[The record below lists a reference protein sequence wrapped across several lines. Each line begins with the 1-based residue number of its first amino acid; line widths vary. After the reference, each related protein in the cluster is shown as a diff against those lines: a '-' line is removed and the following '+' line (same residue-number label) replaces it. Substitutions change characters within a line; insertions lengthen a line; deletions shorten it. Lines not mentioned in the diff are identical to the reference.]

1 MNFKYS
7 TITRTLTVFGAK
19 MTHIFSN
26 VGVGEI
32 EELVTNAKFKAANW
46 RGWWNLIMLSLSSA
60 RTGAKNKI

>member
-1 MNFKYS
+1 MTIKNGLKPIVRLKGKNMNFKYS

-32 EELVTNAKFKAANW
+32 EELVINAKLKEATW
-46 RGWWNLIMLSLSSA
+46 RA
-60 RTGAKNKI
+60 

>member
-19 MTHIFSN
+19 MTHIYSN

-32 EELVTNAKFKAANW
+32 EYLITNAKFKEATW
-46 RGWWNLIMLSLSSA
+46 RA
-60 RTGAKNKI
+60 